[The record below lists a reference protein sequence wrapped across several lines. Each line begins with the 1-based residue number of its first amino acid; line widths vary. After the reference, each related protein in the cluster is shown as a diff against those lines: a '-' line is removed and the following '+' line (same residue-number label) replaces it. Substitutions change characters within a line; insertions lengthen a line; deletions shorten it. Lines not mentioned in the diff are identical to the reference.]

1 MIEVLGNI
9 MDSQNDSYAG
19 YRVYGVGG
27 VFPFNLC
34 EWFQKGDIYN

>member
-27 VFPFNLC
+27 GVPL
-34 EWFQKGDIYN
+34 QSVRVVSKGRYI